1 MATRSSRVGLTYSTF
16 LTLFCT
22 ASTLIQP
29 CLPQFILIPLP
40 SASSALD
47 MVTSPLDV
55 TIFTRQLRRDPQ
67 VGVLVFINSPR
78 PRAAM
83 YVCLTRQLPTCIH
96 CSLHLT
102 RGLWHPHISK
112 RDDIMLQ
119 TMVQEDRLRYSISP
133 ALSLL
138 DVQVGTLGGR
148 NGSPCAKAQF
158 PILSGCSLDRL
169 GW

>member
-1 MATRSSRVGLTYSTF
+1 
-16 LTLFCT
+16 
-22 ASTLIQP
+22 
-29 CLPQFILIPLP
+29 
-40 SASSALD
+40 
-47 MVTSPLDV
+47 MVTSPLNV
-55 TIFTRQLRRDPQ
+55 TIFTRQLRRDPRLYA
-67 VGVLVFINSPR
+67 LVFINPPR

-102 RGLWHPHISK
+102 RGLWDPHISK
-112 RDDIMLQ
+112 RNDIMLQ
-119 TMVQEDRLRYSISP
+119 TMVQEDRLSP

-148 NGSPCAKAQF
+148 NGSPCAKPQF

-169 GW
+169 EW